1 MQLIFKVQKAKEHG
15 RPACRRGKSGIEIV
29 LSRGAGSRLRSGKNI
44 KAITENTDNLL
55 QTLDKLLKRNKIEL
69 ESLDDIKVEI
79 EKGAGLTSTRIVS
92 SIVKALSLDL

>member
-1 MQLIFKVQKAKEHG
+1 MQLIFKVKKAKEHG
-15 RPACRRGKSGIEIV
+15 RSPIEII
-29 LSRGAGSRLRSGKNI
+29 LNRRKKTS
-44 KAITENTDNLL
+44 KAITENTDELL

-69 ESLDDIKVEI
+69 ESLNDIKVEI

>member
-1 MQLIFKVQKAKEHG
+1 MSKLIFKMKKAKEHG
-15 RPACRRGKSGIEIV
+15 RSGIEIV
-29 LSRGAGSRLRSGKNI
+29 LKDKN
-44 KAITENTDNLL
+44 KVSKSITDNTDNLL

-69 ESLDDIKVEI
+69 ESLNDIKVEI